1 MSAKRYYFYAEGK
14 SVTAIAELLGRS
26 KSIISRELRRNTSDD
41 EYISAIAED
50 NYKGRRKKCRRRK
63 RLEKP
68 DVFRMLRDRFLQHQW
83 SPKQIAG
90 RLRMELGFTLI
101 SYNTIYR
108 GIYAGMFNSPDSP
121 RNTRCIIRK
130 LRHRGKE
137 RHHKG
142 KRNAMV
148 KIHIS
153 HDIEER
159 PQEAQDRTQ
168 CGHWESD
175 TVAGKAGKVC
185 RVTNV
190 DRKSRYLL
198 CGKAEGKMPML

>member
-1 MSAKRYYFYAEGK
+1 MCHYKHLTLIEREKILLFYAEGK

-26 KSIISRELRRNTSDD
+26 KSTISRELRRNASDD
-41 EYISAIAED
+41 EYIPVIAEN
-50 NYKGRRKKCRRRK
+50 NYRECRQKCRRHK
-63 RLEKP
+63 RLENP
-68 DVFRMLRDRFLQHQW
+68 DVFRMVMDRFLQHQW
-83 SPKQIAG
+83 SPEQIAG

-130 LRHRGKE
+130 LRHRDKK
-137 RHHKG
+137 RHRKG
-142 KRNAMV
+142 DAEHRG

-159 PQEAQDRTQ
+159 PQEAQSGPYTLWPL
-168 CGHWESD
+168 G
-175 TVAGKAGKVC
+175 V
-185 RVTNV
+185 
-190 DRKSRYLL
+190 
-198 CGKAEGKMPML
+198 